1 MKTKILILLWLVLA
15 TLTPNLQAHDA
26 HYQDTKPRVW
36 ESTSGAVTGS
46 FYLVKNDQVFIE
58 EPNGNIRKLRIQS
71 LSESDQAFIA
81 QKQAWIAKINQLHRQ
96 NLAQNTSKHVSNSA
110 GINNVS
116 NNLAGDRKDI
126 LFVTFILI
134 LLALAVRYA
143 PRLKPLRF
151 ALPILATVIL
161 LTASSFTYR
170 SVKWMGLGT
179 RISFLDSA
187 FAYYKPTISTRS
199 DNTYYYVESLG
210 LPDHEMM
217 LGITAWQQQ
226 VPIPQC
232 YVGTN
237 AWSIPINPTI
247 AATPVPVNQ
256 NHFLRGAVALAVNG
270 IPIFNPYTNTGVDAF
285 LDGQLDQY
293 GGHSGRADD
302 YHYHIAPTVLYNKI
316 PKTSPVA
323 FALDG
328 FAIYGDLEPDG
339 STQKALDANHGHYGS
354 DGVYHYHSS
363 ASAPYMIGNM
373 VGTVTEDATMQII
386 PQAAAKGV
394 RPALTPL
401 KGATITHCH
410 PYPNG
415 NGFKLTYTLNT
426 EKDTVD
432 YSWTN
437 NGDYTYKFITAA
449 GTTTNNYKG
458 QALCKVTVGNKNI
471 VKSRSWI
478 YLDDQKQLN
487 LFLPL
492 ETSPNALVKVYNTRG
507 QLMKE
512 FVALPTQG
520 SFSVAQWPSGT
531 YFLSITRKNDR
542 PETLKFIVP

>member
-1 MKTKILILLWLVLA
+1 MKNRLFIALLSAFLLINPVV
-15 TLTPNLQAHDA
+15 QGHDA
-26 HYQDTKPRVW
+26 HYLDAQPRIW
-36 ESTSGAVTGS
+36 QTSNGAVTGS
-46 FYLVKNDQVFIE
+46 FYLVKNKDVLIESPQGEIIPIPLNKLSKKDQQFVS
-58 EPNGNIRKLRIQS
+58 NKLALI
-71 LSESDQAFIA
+71 D
-81 QKQAWIAKINQLHRQ
+81 KINQIQRKQVSQISHNSEAGQ
-96 NLAQNTSKHVSNSA
+96 NPTMSSEDMSNSKDA
-110 GINNVS
+110 G
-116 NNLAGDRKDI
+116 
-126 LFVTFILI
+126 FILLGLFI
-134 LLALAVRYA
+134 LVGLIRFV
-143 PRLKPLRF
+143 PTLKPLRF
-151 ALPILATVIL
+151 AIPVLATTIL
-161 LTASSFTYR
+161 LTASSFTY
-170 SVKWMGLGT
+170 KTAKKYGLST

-199 DNTYYYVESLG
+199 DNNYYYVESLG

-232 YVGTN
+232 YVGSN

-339 STQKALDANHGHYGS
+339 SAQKSLDANHGHYGS

-410 PYPNG
+410 PYPAG
-415 NGFKLTYTLNT
+415 NGFKLTYTLGT
-426 EKDTVD
+426 DKDTVD

-437 NGDYTYKFITAA
+437 NGDYTYKFITPA

-458 QALCKVTVGNKNI
+458 QALCKVTVGTQKTSNPQAYTFLDPDNNI
-471 VKSRSWI
+471 HLVLKSLSTENTNVKI
-478 YLDDQKQLN
+478 YAIN
-487 LFLPL
+487 
-492 ETSPNALVKVYNTRG
+492 G
-507 QLMKE
+507 QLVHKMQIQQPYT
-512 FVALPTQG
+512 VIPSAG
-520 SFSVAQWPSGT
+520 WPSGT
-531 YFLSITRKNDR
+531 YFVILNQGLAKSTNLKITL
-542 PETLKFIVP
+542 P